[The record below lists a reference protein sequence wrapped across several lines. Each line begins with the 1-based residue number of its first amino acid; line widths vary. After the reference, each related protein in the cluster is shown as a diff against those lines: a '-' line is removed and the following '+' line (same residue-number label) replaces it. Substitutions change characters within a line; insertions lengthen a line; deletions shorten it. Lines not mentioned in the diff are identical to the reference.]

1 MAVKVKTWVWI
12 VVGIVVVG
20 IIGIITMAAAG
31 LYFFTRNIQTTQASP
46 AVASRSFDEV
56 RARFSD
62 QKPLIELDNDGE
74 FLRSNLERAR
84 PANPPVLEAIHVMAY
99 DTDDSRVVNVT
110 IPFWLM
116 RMQRGGSVINFNG
129 NDMNLE
135 DLKITIED
143 LERFGPT
150 LIVDHKS
157 SRGDRVLVWSQ

>member
-1 MAVKVKTWVWI
+1 MAVKVKTWVWV

-20 IIGIITMAAAG
+20 IIGIIAMAAAG
-31 LYFFTRNIQTTQASP
+31 LYFFTRNIQTTHASP
-46 AVASRSFDEV
+46 AVASRTFDDV
-56 RARFSD
+56 RARFAD

-74 FLRSNLERAR
+74 FLRSNLERVR
-84 PANPPVLEAIHVMAY
+84 PANPPVIDAIHVMAY
-99 DTDDSRVVNVT
+99 DPDDARVVNVS